1 MAVAISRER
10 GQNMLIAVNAGNR
23 HVQLGGYEED
33 ARVFAASIA
42 TEPRYTADD
51 YACRLQQVFGLYG
64 VDAGRI
70 RGAAVGSVVPGLAA
84 VLRDALH
91 LLGVKDVI
99 LVSSGVKTGLNIR
112 SEQPQQV
119 GADRVAAAVAAKA
132 RGRLPCVVV
141 SLGTATTFTV
151 LDQAGAL
158 AGSAITAGVR
168 ISVEAL
174 RAQAAQ
180 LPAVALEDRDE
191 GVLARNTVD
200 AMRVG
205 ALYGAAAMVD
215 GMIDRFAAAL
225 GQQPQVIV
233 TGSHAPLV
241 MHFLQ
246 APYEHDPC
254 LALDGL
260 HLIWK
265 KNRPDR

>member
-1 MAVAISRER
+1 
-10 GQNMLIAVNAGNR
+10 MLIAVNAGNR

-33 ARVFAASIA
+33 ARVFRRFHRDRAQIHGGWTMPAGCSRCSACTAWMPAASA
-42 TEPRYTADD
+42 
-51 YACRLQQVFGLYG
+51 
-64 VDAGRI
+64 
-70 RGAAVGSVVPGLAA
+70 GAAVGSVVPGLAA

-151 LDQAGAL
+151 LDQGRARSPARRSPQACG
-158 AGSAITAGVR
+158 

-215 GMIDRFAAAL
+215 GMIGRFAAAL